1 MSTKVDT
8 YQQPSEPVEGGA
20 VSEGGV
26 SAAWMRLPSP
36 HGRVYGVP
44 ALRYRPANPRDASF
58 CFCCCLGLKH
68 LRVQGAAL
76 PSNPQ
81 CSRAATASRN
91 PAWACPD
98 SGA

>member
-1 MSTKVDT
+1 MAWI
-8 YQQPSEPVEGGA
+8 YQIAEICQRR
-20 VSEGGV
+20 GGV
-26 SAAWMRLPSP
+26 GVRGVSRMDAAAKP

-44 ALRYRPANPRDASF
+44 ALRYRPANLRNASF
-58 CFCCCLGLKH
+58 CFCCCLGLKP
-68 LRVQGAAL
+68 LQVQGAAL
-76 PSNPQ
+76 PTNPQ